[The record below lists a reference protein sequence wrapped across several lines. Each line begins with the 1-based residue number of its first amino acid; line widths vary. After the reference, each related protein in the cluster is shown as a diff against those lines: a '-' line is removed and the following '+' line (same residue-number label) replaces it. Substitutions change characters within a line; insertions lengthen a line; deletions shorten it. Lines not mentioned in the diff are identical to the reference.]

1 MTGNITLGTN
11 TIDGLAINVSATSNI
26 GLGTGAVDAIT
37 TGNYNI
43 ALGKDALTATTSGN
57 YNIALGKDAL
67 YSNTTGVSNT
77 ATGHSALVF
86 NTTGASNTA
95 TGYEALYL
103 NTTGANNTA
112 VGKVALWSN
121 TTGTSNTANGVLSL
135 FSNTTSHR
143 NTAVGVYSLYSNTT
157 GGENVAT
164 GYRALF
170 SNTTAS
176 NNTAV
181 GRHAMNANT
190 TGANNTALGYSA
202 GDNITTGSS
211 NIIIGASVDAA
222 SATAS
227 NQLNIGGWITGAAG
241 AITVPGSLTTA
252 GFTSTGIDDN
262 ATSTAI
268 TIDAS
273 ENVLVG
279 TTDDVVWN
287 NSANSAADNG
297 HNLRSDG
304 RSGFAYYNATA
315 NANATVNINRT
326 GSDGDLIRLFKSGTT
341 VGSIGTTGSNLVIGT
356 GDTGFRFF
364 DGSPKGIFPA
374 STSSGVTDGAIDLG
388 KANGR
393 FDDIYATNG
402 TIQTSDR
409 NEKQDIEE
417 LSTAETAVA
426 TACKGLMR
434 KFRWQDAVAEKG
446 DDARIHFGIIAQDLQ
461 DAFTAEGLDAGRYA
475 MFISSTWYE
484 KEVEVPAVEAVE
496 AVEAT
501 YDDEGAELTPAV
513 EAVEAKDAYT
523 RTDTED
529 EPTDGY
535 TERTRLGVRY
545 PELLAFIISAI

>member
-1 MTGNITLGTN
+1 MAGGKLISTGVEFP
-11 TIDGLAINVSATSNI
+11 DAT
-26 GLGTGAVDAIT
+26 TQ
-37 TGNYNI
+37 
-43 ALGKDALTATTSGN
+43 TTSG
-57 YNIALGKDAL
+57 LPL
-67 YSNTTGVSNT
+67 TGGT
-77 ATGHSALVF
+77 M
-86 NTTGASNTA
+86 
-95 TGYEALYL
+95 
-103 NTTGANNTA
+103 
-112 VGKVALWSN
+112 
-121 TTGTSNTANGVLSL
+121 TGT
-135 FSNTTSHR
+135 
-143 NTAVGVYSLYSNTT
+143 
-157 GGENVAT
+157 
-164 GYRALF
+164 
-170 SNTTAS
+170 
-176 NNTAV
+176 
-181 GRHAMNANT
+181 
-190 TGANNTALGYSA
+190 
-202 GDNITTGSS
+202 I
-211 NIIIGASVDAA
+211 
-222 SATAS
+222 
-227 NQLNIGGWITGAAG
+227 
-241 AITVPGSLTTA
+241 A

-273 ENVLVG
+273 ENVGIGTTSPSGVLQIKAANPDVYITSDNTGQSDIYFGGTTAPTKGNIKYSDNSNLMAFSTNSSERMRIDTSGNVLVG
-279 TTDDVVWN
+279 KTSGPNYNVVGIDLPPTGN
-287 NSANSAADNG
+287 IQAT
-297 HNLRSDG
+297 RDG
-304 RSGFAYYNATA
+304 GECL
-315 NANATVNINRT
+315 VLNRQSND
-326 GSDGDLIRLFKSGTT
+326 GSIVDFRKDGTL
-341 VGSIGTTGSNLVIGT
+341 VGSIECSTNVFGIVSDRIELRLGSRGIGTSYMDVIG
-356 GDTGFRFF
+356 GVAFSV
-364 DGSPKGIFPA
+364 GSSYDNTA
-374 STSSGVTDGAIDLG
+374 DLG
-388 KANGR
+388 RSSAR

-461 DAFTAEGLDAGRYA
+461 DAFAAEGLDAGRYA

-523 RTDTED
+523 RADTED